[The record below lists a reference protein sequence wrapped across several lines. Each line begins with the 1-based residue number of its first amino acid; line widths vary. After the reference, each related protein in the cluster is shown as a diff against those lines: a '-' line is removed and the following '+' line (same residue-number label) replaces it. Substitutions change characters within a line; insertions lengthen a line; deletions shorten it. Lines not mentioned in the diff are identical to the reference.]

1 MVTVYD
7 TIIIMKTMQ
16 NTDGLVQRLLEKRNI
31 ADIDAQDIFLNPDF
45 SRDVHDYKLLHDIDA
60 AVQRILAVIENNEKI
75 VIYADY
81 DADGIPGAVVLSDF
95 FKKINYEHAEVY
107 IPHRHD
113 EGYGLHHD
121 AVQSFIDDGI
131 KLLITIDLG
140 ITADKEVAYAHE
152 NGLDVIVTD
161 HHEAGEHVP
170 DAVAV
175 VNPKLGNYPD
185 PMLCGAAVA
194 WKLVC
199 ALCDALRNDEK
210 FNDIAPAVGWE
221 KWLLDMVGIATLSD
235 MVPLLNENRAL
246 AWYGLVVLRKSTR
259 PGFTA
264 LLRKMYMRKETL
276 LEDDITFMITPRIN
290 AASRMAHPIDAY
302 KLLATQDP
310 LEAQMMTEHLVRL
323 NDERKKL
330 VAATMREANK
340 TLKSRELSDIIVIGN
355 PEWKAGILGLV
366 ANKIVEEFNRPAFV
380 WSRENGHIK
389 GSCRTWGDCDLHD
402 LMGRA
407 PEGTFIQYGGHKE
420 AGGFTATEE
429 AIHDVEKNL
438 LSVYEVNEN
447 QTESNILYDAEL
459 TLSSVNYA
467 TYNAL
472 RKMAPFGV
480 ANPKPQF
487 LFSHVEITGIRIFG
501 KQKNHIELLLKQN
514 DITIKAIKFFADTTS
529 FSTPVDVGMSVSCIG
544 HIEED
549 TFGRNRLIRLRIV
562 DVVS

>member
-1 MVTVYD
+1 MT
-7 TIIIMKTMQ
+7 Q
-16 NTDGLVQRLLEKRNI
+16 AQVQELIENLLEKRGI
-31 ADIDAQDIFLNPDF
+31 SGKKEQEIFLNPDF
-45 SRDVHDYKLLHDIDA
+45 ARDLYDYKQLHDIDK
-60 AVQRILAVIENNEKI
+60 AVERIISAIQNEEKI
-75 VIYADY
+75 IIYADY

-131 KLLITIDLG
+131 HLLITIDLG
-140 ITADKEVAYAHE
+140 ITAIDEVAYAHKH
-152 NGLDVIVTD
+152 GVDVIVTD
-161 HHEAGEHVP
+161 HHEASENIP
-170 DAVAV
+170 DAIAV
-175 VNPKLGNYPD
+175 VNPKLGSYPD

-199 ALCDALRNDEK
+199 ALCDALRADEQ
-210 FNDIAPAVGWE
+210 FSDIAPAVGWE

-235 MVPLLNENRAL
+235 MVPLLNENRTL

-290 AASRMAHPIDAY
+290 AASRMAHPMDAF
-302 KLLATQDP
+302 KLLSTNDP
-310 LEAQMMTEHLVRL
+310 LEAQMMTEHLIQL

-330 VAATMREANK
+330 VASTMREVNK
-340 TLKSRELSDIIVIGN
+340 KLKSRTISDIIVIGN
-355 PEWKAGILGLV
+355 PDWQAGILGLV

-389 GSCRTWGDCDLHD
+389 GSCRSYGDCDMHD
-402 LMGRA
+402 LMSRA
-407 PEGTFIQYGGHKE
+407 PEGTFIQHGGHKE
-420 AGGFTATEE
+420 AGGFTATED
-429 AIHDVEKNL
+429 AIHELEKNL
-438 LSVYEVNEN
+438 LSVYKPKEVGE
-447 QTESNILYDAEL
+447 ESKILHDAEL
-459 TLSSVNYA
+459 PLSTVNYS
-467 TYNAL
+467 TYNNL
-472 RKMAPFGV
+472 LKIAPFGV

-487 LFSHVEITGIRIFG
+487 LFPNVEIVETRIFG
-501 KQKNHIELLLKQN
+501 KQKNHIELTLKQN
-514 DITIKAIKFFADTTS
+514 DTTIKAIKFFADETS
-529 FSTPVDVGMSVSCIG
+529 FSTSVEPGMSVSCIG
-544 HIEED
+544 HIEEN
-549 TFGRNRLIRLRIV
+549 TFGRDRSIRLRIV